1 MVLPGGGRDDLPPAV
16 TLPADLLGLTDHAG
30 PHLLHVHL
38 EPAPLAAR
46 AVLHVAASL
55 ALAGRADD
63 VPGSCQLPSLPIVE
77 FLQGDPQLV
86 DHGLALVRLPATPH
100 TPHAT
105 TEHHVENVHRR
116 AEASPAAPAA
126 SLLDGL
132 LSSLVIDLP
141 LLSVGQDLVG
151 LKQ

>member
-1 MVLPGGGRDDLPPAV
+1 MTPSDNDWCTHHTHTHTFKVCIQHIGDGRDHDL
-16 TLPADLLGLTDHAG
+16 
-30 PHLLHVHL
+30 
-38 EPAPLAAR
+38 APL
-46 AVLHVAASL
+46 S
-55 ALAGRADD
+55 
-63 VPGSCQLPSLPIVE
+63 
-77 FLQGDPQLV
+77 
-86 DHGLALVRLPATPH
+86 PH